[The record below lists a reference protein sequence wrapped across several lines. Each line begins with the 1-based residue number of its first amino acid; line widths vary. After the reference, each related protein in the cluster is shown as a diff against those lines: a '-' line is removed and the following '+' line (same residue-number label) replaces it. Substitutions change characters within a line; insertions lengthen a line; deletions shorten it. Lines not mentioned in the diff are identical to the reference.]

1 MRRAAALRLPR
12 PGELQSPSVQR
23 ISWSAIFAGVVVAVA
38 VQLLLSMLGV
48 GIGLGLVEPMAGDT
62 PGAGSF
68 GIGAGLW
75 WLVSNL
81 LALVAGGY
89 VAAWLAGN
97 TLRFD
102 GMLHGVVT
110 WGITLL
116 LTFYLLGSA
125 IGGIIGGAFG
135 MIGGAASGAAS
146 VAGEGLKAAAPQVGL
161 ANVTPDQ
168 ILDQAKAYLQPANPD
183 PASLTA
189 EAAQKEIATA
199 MPKLLAGGDQ
209 AKQARERIVGDHGST
224 AEDQPRGRRQALRR
238 GPGAADP
245 GQGPGDADGQ
255 GRGRPDRERGVQ
267 GIVAG
272 VHRPGARRGGRS
284 LRRLARGPAA
294 CRLRPADR
302 SWPDRLLIRARSIYA
317 SYRNEPLGG
326 VVTNMPPSLVS
337 CGSMTGSYFPLSRLS
352 RNCVPRW
359 GTG

>member
-1 MRRAAALRLPR
+1 MAPATYSEGRSPAPSTA
-12 PGELQSPSVQR
+12 GELQSPSVQR
-23 ISWSAIFAGVVVAVA
+23 ISWSAIFAGMVIAVA

-81 LALVAGGY
+81 IALVAGGY

-125 IGGIIGGAFG
+125 IGGIMGGAFG

-146 VAGEGLKAAAPQVGL
+146 VAGEGLKAAAPQMGL
-161 ANVTPDQ
+161 GNVTPDQ

-189 EAAQKEIATA
+189 EAAQQEIATTL
-199 MPKLLAGGDQ
+199 PKLLAGGEQ
-209 AKQARERIVGDHGST
+209 AKQARERIVAIMAAQLKISPEDAAKRFDEAQAQLTQAKDQAVQT
-224 AEDQPRGRRQALRR
+224 AKA
-238 GPGAADP
+238 AADQTASAASQASVLAFIALVL
-245 GQGPGDADGQ
+245 GAVAAAFGGSLA
-255 GRGRPDRERGVQ
+255 VQ
-267 GIVAG
+267 RRVAF
-272 VHRPGARRGGRS
+272 VEP
-284 LRRLARGPAA
+284 
-294 CRLRPADR
+294 
-302 SWPDRLLIRARSIYA
+302 IARS
-317 SYRNEPLGG
+317 R
-326 VVTNMPPSLVS
+326 V
-337 CGSMTGSYFPLSRLS
+337 GS
-352 RNCVPRW
+352 
-359 GTG
+359 

>member
-1 MRRAAALRLPR
+1 MWRAAAQRLPR

-146 VAGEGLKAAAPQVGL
+146 VAGEGLKAAAPQMGL
-161 ANVTPDQ
+161 GNVTPDQ

-189 EAAQKEIATA
+189 EAAQQEIATA
-199 MPKLLAGGDQ
+199 MPKLLAGGEQ
-209 AKQARERIVGDHGST
+209 AKQARERIVAIMAAQLKISPEDAAKRFDEAQAQLTQAKDQAVQTAKAAADQTAST
-224 AEDQPRGRRQALRR
+224 ASKASVLAFIALVL
-238 GPGAADP
+238 GAAAAAF
-245 GQGPGDADGQ
+245 GGSLA
-255 GRGRPDRERGVQ
+255 VQ
-267 GIVAG
+267 RRVAF
-272 VHRPGARRGGRS
+272 VQPT
-284 LRRLARGPAA
+284 
-294 CRLRPADR
+294 R
-302 SWPDRLLIRARSIYA
+302 SWPDRLLIWARSVYA
-317 SYRNEPLGG
+317 SHGTNEPVG
-326 VVTNMPPSLVS
+326 
-337 CGSMTGSYFPLSRLS
+337 R
-352 RNCVPRW
+352 R
-359 GTG
+359 